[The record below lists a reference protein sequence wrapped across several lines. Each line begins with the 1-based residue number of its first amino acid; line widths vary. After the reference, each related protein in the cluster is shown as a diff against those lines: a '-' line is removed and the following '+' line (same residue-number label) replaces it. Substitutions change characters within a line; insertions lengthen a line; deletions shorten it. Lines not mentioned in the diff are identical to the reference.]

1 MIQQLADTSLTV
13 LAQIPNPPPVQPPGA
28 EKVLEAV
35 GNVKWGAG
43 IALMVGFFIG
53 LLVWAGGRWVDHH
66 RAGKVGVVMM
76 LFGNHQ
82 GILSGGGQLA
92 EADIWLIAVA
102 VVLAVGL
109 LVDLRRK
116 RTAWRR

>member
-1 MIQQLADTSLTV
+1 MASTELEKKPSETIDPADEPSVEWGWHGGFPKGTQIAGWFCTFGTLA
-13 LAQIPNPPPVQPPGA
+13 
-28 EKVLEAV
+28 
-35 GNVKWGAG
+35 
-43 IALMVGFFIG
+43 
-53 LLVWAGGRWVDHH
+53 
-66 RAGKVGVVMM
+66 M

-92 EADIWLIAVA
+92 QADIWLIAVA